1 MGPNACTSSDK
12 KRDVTIEESYIHFK
26 QKELMLPISYTQ
38 ITTLIKENSNRG
50 KLTAYDLLSILNQIG
65 AIKEKTVE
73 DASRQSKKWY
83 KFFSLFSNKDSKTQ
97 FESLNLII
105 AFALI
110 TSGDLK
116 GKLEEMFDSIDLKLR
131 GYVNREQV
139 YHIVNTLIVTIVC
152 YIPCYCSDY
161 PYDKKK
167 FLEMYNR
174 WKKYSVEICGD
185 ISDLISATM
194 PVIKKKDFI
203 ERIVSS
209 YGMLFDPTELR
220 AYVNK
225 ESKKKDMDALKDA
238 TPPSI
243 GWQSKSRNSNAFNGS
258 PLLQRTSTSLR
269 KNTHDENLSF
279 RLYTPINSTPVM
291 PRTLKSSSKIQTL
304 DNKF

>member
-1 MGPNACTSSDK
+1 MGPNACTSTEK

-26 QKELMLPISYTQ
+26 QKELMLPISYSE
-38 ITTLIKENSNRG
+38 ITSLIKEYSNKG
-50 KLTAYDLLSILNQIG
+50 KITAYDLLTILNQIG
-65 AIKEKTVE
+65 AIKENTVE

-83 KFFSLFSNKDSKTQ
+83 KFFALFSNKDSKMQ

-116 GKLEEMFDSIDLKLR
+116 SKLEEMFDSIDMKLR
-131 GYVNREQV
+131 GYFNREQV

-152 YIPCYCSDY
+152 YMPCYCSDY

-167 FLEMYNR
+167 FMEMYNR

-203 ERIVSS
+203 ERILNS

-220 AYVNK
+220 AYVDK
-225 ESKKKDMDALKDA
+225 ESRKKDMDILKDGNS
-238 TPPSI
+238 TMS
-243 GWQSKSRNSNAFNGS
+243 WQPKSRNGT
-258 PLLQRTSTSLR
+258 PLLQRTSTTLR
-269 KNTHDENLSF
+269 KSMHEDNLSF
-279 RLYTPINSTPVM
+279 RLYTPINSTPEM
-291 PRTLKSSSKIQTL
+291 PRTLKSSSKIATL